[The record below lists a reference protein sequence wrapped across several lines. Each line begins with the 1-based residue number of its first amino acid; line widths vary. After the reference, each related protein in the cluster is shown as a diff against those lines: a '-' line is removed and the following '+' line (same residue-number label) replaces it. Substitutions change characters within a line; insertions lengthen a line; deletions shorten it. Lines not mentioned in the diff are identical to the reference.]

1 MKKVCVF
8 FAEGTEE
15 CEALL
20 PVDLLRR
27 AGAEVTLAGI
37 GDELFV
43 TSSHGVQVKTDA
55 LAKDLD
61 FSAFDCSA
69 GRHAGHNAPWRKCAC
84 G

>member
-27 AGAEVTLAGI
+27 AGAEVALAGI
-37 GDELFV
+37 GDEHF
-43 TSSHGVQVKTDA
+43 
-55 LAKDLD
+55 
-61 FSAFDCSA
+61 
-69 GRHAGHNAPWRKCAC
+69 
-84 G
+84 

>member
-43 TSSHGVQVKTDA
+43 TSSHGAGARRHGHGHRLGA
-55 LAKDLD
+55 L
-61 FSAFDCSA
+61 
-69 GRHAGHNAPWRKCAC
+69 
-84 G
+84 

>member
-1 MKKVCVF
+1 M
-8 FAEGTEE
+8 
-15 CEALL
+15 
-20 PVDLLRR
+20 LREQKNVKPFCPSIAAP

-43 TSSHGVQVKTDA
+43 TSSHGVQVKMDA

-61 FSAFDCSA
+61 FSAFDA
-69 GRHAGHNAPWRKCAC
+69 IVLPGGMPGTTRLGRKCAC